1 MRIDNCTKF
10 YTESSFWFS
19 LGLLFFVMPYFVW
32 NLPFLSL
39 IRLALT
45 CLLVIIAFK
54 NRKNINTKDRSSI
67 VLFVFTTV
75 YYIMLAFFHGTLNV
89 FGIISQS
96 VYVFFFSIVFLD
108 VRFLLKVFK
117 YFSNIYAVL
126 IGVSLVCWFLAIGG
140 LLPSTGTIR
149 HYNEMIDRT
158 YSTYPFVVIE
168 YFLDDGM
175 RFSGLF
181 DEPGVVGTTSALL
194 LCLSRFQMKNW
205 RTYVLIL
212 SGVFSMSFFFY
223 ALTTVYWPFYLIF
236 SKRKYIQ
243 ALLLCSFFAIFFLKT
258 QDNDFIS
265 DRMWSRF
272 EWNATEGKFA
282 GDNRMTEDGERYIEK
297 IKGTHEYYFGV
308 DNISEFWKAA
318 GESSSYKNIIAM
330 YGIIFFVLYC
340 AFFVKLGKDNCNT
353 RSSFVLYLLL
363 FSVNMYQRVDLYS
376 LPIMFLYSY
385 LARRDSIF
393 ISNPISQRR

>member
-1 MRIDNCTKF
+1 
-10 YTESSFWFS
+10 
-19 LGLLFFVMPYFVW
+19 
-32 NLPFLSL
+32 
-39 IRLALT
+39 
-45 CLLVIIAFK
+45 
-54 NRKNINTKDRSSI
+54 
-67 VLFVFTTV
+67 
-75 YYIMLAFFHGTLNV
+75 
-89 FGIISQS
+89 
-96 VYVFFFSIVFLD
+96 
-108 VRFLLKVFK
+108 
-117 YFSNIYAVL
+117 
-126 IGVSLVCWFLAIGG
+126 
-140 LLPSTGTIR
+140 
-149 HYNEMIDRT
+149 
-158 YSTYPFVVIE
+158 
-168 YFLDDGM
+168 
-175 RFSGLF
+175 
-181 DEPGVVGTTSALL
+181 
-194 LCLSRFQMKNW
+194 
-205 RTYVLIL
+205 
-212 SGVFSMSFFFY
+212 
-223 ALTTVYWPFYLIF
+223 
-236 SKRKYIQ
+236 
-243 ALLLCSFFAIFFLKT
+243 
-258 QDNDFIS
+258 
-265 DRMWSRF
+265 MWSRF